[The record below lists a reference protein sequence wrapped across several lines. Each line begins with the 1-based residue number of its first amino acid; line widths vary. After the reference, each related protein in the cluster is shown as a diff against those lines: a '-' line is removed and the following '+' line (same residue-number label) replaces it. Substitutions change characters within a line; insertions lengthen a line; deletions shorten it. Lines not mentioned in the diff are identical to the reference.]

1 METLSSHYARLL
13 GLDDSWRVE
22 SVDLQIE
29 DRRVEIRLSH
39 VGCSV
44 FCPECSGACGLADH
58 ADERRWRHLD
68 TMQFT
73 TELVARLPRSRCAEH
88 GVKTIVPP
96 WAGKHSRF
104 TLLFEAFAVEVL
116 QACRTVKA
124 AAALL
129 GLSWDA
135 VQSIMDR
142 AVERGLELRGAT
154 PIKHIGIDEKSFGK
168 GQDYITV
175 LTDLDGSRVLDVVP
189 ERTQAAA
196 EAVLQTL
203 SAEQRQTVR
212 AVAADMLPAY
222 ANAVAR
228 QTPNAELVH
237 DKFHVSKYLTEAVD
251 QVRRAE
257 NKDLQA
263 QDDDRLK
270 GTRQLWLYNKS
281 NLSPEQ
287 RRRFAA
293 IKRKGLKT
301 ARAWAIKEQ
310 FRWFWRHVYPMSA
323 KDFFKQWYG
332 WGVRCH
338 LQPIVKVARMLKR
351 HLPGLLSYFN
361 YRITNAASE
370 GFNSVI
376 QALKYAARGFKSFKN
391 YRTRIL
397 FFCGRLNLRPQLP
410 CH

>member
-1 METLSSHYARLL
+1 MDTLSTHYAQLL
-13 GLDDSWRVE
+13 GLDDSWRVDAVE
-22 SVDLQIE
+22 LRLDE
-29 DRRVEIRLSH
+29 RRVEVRLDY
-39 VGCSV
+39 VGTRVS
-44 FCPECSGACGLADH
+44 CPECGVSCGLADH
-58 ADERRWRHLD
+58 AEERRWRHLD

-73 TELVARLPRSRCAEH
+73 TELVARLPRCRCPDH

-104 TLLFEAFAVEVL
+104 TLFFEAFAIEVL

-124 AAALL
+124 AASLL

-135 VQSIMDR
+135 AQTIMDR
-142 AVERGLELRGAT
+142 AVERGLERREAKPVPHL
-154 PIKHIGIDEKSFGK
+154 GIDEKNFGK

-175 LTDLDGSRVLDVVP
+175 LTDLDGSRVLDVAP

-203 SAEQRQTVR
+203 SVEQRQEVQ

-222 ANAVAR
+222 ANAVAN

-237 DKFHVSKYLTEAVD
+237 DKFHVAKHLGEAVD

-257 NKDLQA
+257 NKALQA
-263 QDDDRLK
+263 EDDDRLK
-270 GTRQLWLYNKS
+270 GPRQLWLFNQA
-281 NLSPEQ
+281 NLSPAQ
-287 RRRFAA
+287 RRRFVA
-293 IKRKGLKT
+293 IRQSGLKT
-301 ARAWAIKEQ
+301 ARAWAIKEE
-310 FRWFWRHVYPMSA
+310 FRWFWRHVYAMSA
-323 KDFFKQWYG
+323 DEFFSQWYA
-332 WGVRCH
+332 WGVRCR
-338 LQPIVKVARMLKR
+338 LRPIVKVARMLKR
-351 HLPGLLSYFN
+351 HLPNLLSYFRH
-361 YRITNAASE
+361 RITNAMSE

-376 QALKYAARGFKSFKN
+376 QALKYAARGFRSFQN

-397 FFCGRLNLRPQLP
+397 FFCGKIDLRPRLP